1 MPKFDCSRFAA
12 VAGSASSPCRFWTCS
27 CTGAAQVLST
37 PSSSVPALRY
47 SRVPSSFL
55 FGVTMKY
62 YELIVSARDAEVLA
76 LMLGERRR
84 QPALEAAA
92 ADALADV
99 LLEARLVPH
108 EELPE
113 DRIALNSTVT
123 YRQEPGG
130 TRRAVVLVHPVEADA
145 ALGRISV
152 LSPVGRALIGR
163 SAGSLVDVDVPG
175 TAPLTL
181 RILGTSRNRE
191 LRAA

>member
-1 MPKFDCSRFAA
+1 
-12 VAGSASSPCRFWTCS
+12 
-27 CTGAAQVLST
+27 
-37 PSSSVPALRY
+37 
-47 SRVPSSFL
+47 
-55 FGVTMKY
+55 MKY

-84 QPALEAAA
+84 QPAMEAAA

-99 LLEARLVPH
+99 LLDARLVPH
-108 EELPE
+108 EELPD

-123 YRQEPGG
+123 YRQEPDG
-130 TRRAVVLVHPVEADA
+130 TRRSVVLVHPVEADA

>member
-1 MPKFDCSRFAA
+1 
-12 VAGSASSPCRFWTCS
+12 
-27 CTGAAQVLST
+27 
-37 PSSSVPALRY
+37 
-47 SRVPSSFL
+47 
-55 FGVTMKY
+55 MKY

-84 QPALEAAA
+84 EPALEATA

-99 LLEARLVPH
+99 LLEARLVPE
-108 EELPE
+108 EELPQ

-130 TRRAVVLVHPVEADA
+130 ARRSVVLVHPVEADA
-145 ALGRISV
+145 AVGRISV

-163 SAGSLVDVDVPG
+163 SANSAVNVEVPG
-175 TAPLTL
+175 GAPLTL
-181 RILGTSRNRE
+181 RILATSRNRE

>member
-1 MPKFDCSRFAA
+1 
-12 VAGSASSPCRFWTCS
+12 
-27 CTGAAQVLST
+27 
-37 PSSSVPALRY
+37 
-47 SRVPSSFL
+47 
-55 FGVTMKY
+55 MKY

-130 TRRAVVLVHPVEADA
+130 TRRSVVLVHPVEADA